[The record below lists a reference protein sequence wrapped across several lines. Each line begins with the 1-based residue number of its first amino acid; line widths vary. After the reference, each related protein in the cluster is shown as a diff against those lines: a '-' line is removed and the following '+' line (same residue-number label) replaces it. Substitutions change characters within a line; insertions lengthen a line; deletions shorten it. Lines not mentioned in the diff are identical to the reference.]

1 MSNSIKWGTHRD
13 KMSEPSKIDMRK
25 LKYSNNNLGAR
36 IFLNP
41 QQANMDNKYHSQNE
55 KQQT

>member
-1 MSNSIKWGTHRD
+1 
-13 KMSEPSKIDMRK
+13 MSEPSKIDMRK